1 MEELTDL
8 TEVACMPGYDP
19 LQEEA
24 RAELRLITPTV
35 RKVYKHKNLTNH
47 FKDLLKMAKA
57 KKAAG
62 KGSVNYRPAHAEP
75 NKTSSPSTPS
85 KSKKSPAKPI
95 IKKKMADMKT
105 KTPIKTKG
113 QKASI

>member
-1 MEELTDL
+1 MMLDRKAITEELSDL

-35 RKVYKHKNLTNH
+35 RKVYKRTNLTKH
-47 FKDLLKMAKA
+47 FKELLKMAKVS
-57 KKAAG
+57 
-62 KGSVNYRPAHAEP
+62 KGSVNYRPEHAMP
-75 NKTSSPSTPS
+75 AAAKKGT
-85 KSKKSPAKPI
+85 KSPKKPI
-95 IKKKMADMKT
+95 IKKKMADMKS

-113 QKASI
+113 QKGKI